1 MTYHR
6 KSQRQRAKAS
16 SLANSRLR
24 DHIAQTDADCPDA
37 IKFHSYPKPHGRMEA
52 HRLYLYSSLPLQ
64 PREERDWRT
73 KGGLRIVGGYESL
86 SALAGMARMS
96 LQELGREYG
105 ARTN

>member
-6 KSQRQRAKAS
+6 KSQCQRTKAA

-24 DHIAQTDADCPDA
+24 AHIAQTDADQLSA
-37 IKFHSYPKPHGRMEA
+37 LAFHSFPKPYGRMEV
-52 HRLYLYSSLPLQ
+52 HRLYLYSGLPLQ
-64 PREERDWRT
+64 SREERDWRT
-73 KGGLRIVGGYESL
+73 KGGVRIVGGYESL